1 MSKLSFFRQSSW
13 MLMTTVAGG
22 VFMMALHPILQKPV
36 EEVPLGPLTDFLKKF
51 VGLPMLPSEYSLYNT
66 LIPILG
72 ILGIPATGLQAIF
85 AQQTASAVTDAQQ
98 RQLRST
104 VRVVLAATFFIWL
117 LTALSV
123 FVLRDWLQTEF
134 KIANPVALLML
145 VTAALPA
152 LWLPVLNGVMQ
163 GRQNFL
169 WMGWNGILAA
179 IGTCL
184 SIGVLVR
191 CFGAQAAG
199 ALLGVFLGSI
209 SGLLICLWQTASVW
223 RGSSDPFAWK
233 AWLRRVLP
241 LTLGLGAT
249 IFILRADM
257 ILVRKVFGEAEQTAL
272 YSGAGII
279 GRALL
284 FLTIPMAGVMFPKV
298 VRSAATAENTNVLAQ
313 ALGATALLGGAA
325 ALGCTL
331 FPALPLKILY
341 SDAFLTIKP
350 LVPWF
355 AWCMLP
361 LTLANVLINNLLARE
376 RFRVVPW
383 LVVVAVCYGGTLAWL
398 GFSGKLVRME
408 QLAAFKFVVQILG
421 SFSVILFAVAAWF
434 TWGGA
439 ARSGNSQTAIPQVGT
454 AES

>member
-1 MSKLSFFRQSSW
+1 
-13 MLMTTVAGG
+13 MTTVAGG
-22 VFMMALHPILQKPV
+22 VFMTLLHPILQKPV
-36 EEVPLGPLTDFLKKF
+36 DEIPIGPLRDFLKMF
-51 VGLPMLPSEYSLYNT
+51 LGAPMAPSEYSLYNT
-66 LIPILG
+66 LIPVLG

-117 LTALSV
+117 LTAISV

-145 VTAALPA
+145 VTAALPS

-179 IGTCL
+179 VGTCL
-184 SIGVLVR
+184 SIGVIVR

-199 ALLGVFLGSI
+199 ALFGVFLGAI

-223 RGSSDPFAWK
+223 RGPSDPFAWK
-233 AWLRRVLP
+233 AWLGRVLP

-257 ILVRKVFGEAEQTAL
+257 ILVRKVFGGAEQTAL

-284 FLTIPMAGVMFPKV
+284 FLTIPMAGVMFPKI
-298 VRSAATAENTNVLAQ
+298 VRSAAMAENTNVMAQ

-341 SDAFLTIKP
+341 SDAYLVIKP

-383 LVVVAVCYGGTLAWL
+383 LVAVAVSYGGTLAWL
-398 GFSGKLVRME
+398 GFSGRLVQME
-408 QLAAFKFVVQILG
+408 QLAAFKLVVQVLG
-421 SFSVILFAVAAWF
+421 LFGVLLFAVSAWF
-434 TWGGA
+434 TWAGQSSPDKGQA
-439 ARSGNSQTAIPQVGT
+439 TVQ
-454 AES
+454 

>member
-22 VFMMALHPILQKPV
+22 IFMTLLHPILQKPV
-36 EEVPLGPLTDFLKKF
+36 DEVPIGPVRDFLKLF
-51 VGLPMLPSEYSLYNT
+51 LGPPMSPSEYSLYNT

-98 RQLRST
+98 RQLRGT
-104 VRVVLAATFFIWL
+104 VRIVLAATLFIWL
-117 LTALSV
+117 LTAISV
-123 FVLRDWLQTEF
+123 FVLKDWLRTEF
-134 KIANPVALLML
+134 SIANPVALLML

-169 WMGWNGILAA
+169 WIGWNGILAA
-179 IGTCL
+179 VGTCL
-184 SIGVLVR
+184 SIGVIVR
-191 CFGAQAAG
+191 CLGAQAAG
-199 ALLGVFLGSI
+199 ALLGVFLGAM

-223 RGSSDPFAWK
+223 RGPSDPFAWR

-257 ILVRKVFGEAEQTAL
+257 ILVRKVFGGAEQTAL

-284 FLTIPMAGVMFPKV
+284 FLTIPMAGVMFPKI
-298 VRSAATAENTNVLAQ
+298 VRSAAMAEDTNVLAQ

-383 LVVVAVCYGGTLAWL
+383 LVAVAVSYGGTLAWL
-398 GFSGKLVRME
+398 GMSGNLVKME
-408 QLAAFKFVVQILG
+408 QLAAFRLVVQILG
-421 SFSVILFAVAAWF
+421 SFGLLLFAVSAWF
-434 TWGGA
+434 TWVGA
-439 ARSGNSQTAIPQVGT
+439 ARPGRGQAANP
-454 AES
+454 